1 MGSTQQGQAVVEMV
15 LVGGFKKL
23 KRHTHTHTQS
33 FQKKLCLSQ
42 PLIKFS
48 ESNIFWKGLLLLSV
62 EVDI

>member
-23 KRHTHTHTQS
+23 KRHTHTES
-33 FQKKLCLSQ
+33 FEKKLCLSQ

-48 ESNIFWKGLLLLSV
+48 ESNIFWKGLLLSSV